1 MRDLD
6 NVSLAE
12 SKKDLLRPFSAV
24 ELDYP
29 DGIVR
34 LSFLPFDVVIDGNT
48 FTGAGDLGAIS
59 MVTEGAEQK
68 SYGITITLS
77 GIPSVRTDYLLKQ
90 DIQGRIAKIW
100 MGFLDENHQIIGKPV
115 VIFVGR
121 MDTQLLKVGKNTDI
135 EVTVESLFID
145 WQRAKV
151 RRLTNEDQVALYPN
165 DKGFEFVSAVAD
177 MELIWGRG

>member
-6 NVSLAE
+6 DIAEAE
-12 SKKDLLRPFSAV
+12 SRKERLRPFSAV

-34 LSFLPFDVVIDGNT
+34 LSFLPFDIIIDGHR

-68 SYGITITLS
+68 SYGVTITLS

-90 DIQGRIAKIW
+90 DIQGRLAKIW
-100 MGFLDENHQIIGKPV
+100 MGFLDENHQLIGKPII
-115 VIFVGR
+115 IFVGR
-121 MDTQLLKVGKNTDI
+121 MDTQMLKVGKTTDI

-151 RRLTNEDQVALYPN
+151 RRFTNEDQTAIYPD

-177 MELIWGRG
+177 MEIIWGRG